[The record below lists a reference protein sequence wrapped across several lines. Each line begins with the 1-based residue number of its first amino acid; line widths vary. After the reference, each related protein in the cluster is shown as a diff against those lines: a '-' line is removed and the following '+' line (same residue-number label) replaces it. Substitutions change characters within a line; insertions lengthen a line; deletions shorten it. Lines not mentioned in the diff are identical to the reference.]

1 MEMGTDVWNGN
12 EIYGNGK
19 NRKAEWEPL
28 PLTSTCIMSVGRRR
42 ELQGR
47 HVSRKS

>member
-1 MEMGTDVWNGN
+1 MFGMGMKFMAM
-12 EIYGNGK
+12 GK
-19 NRKAEWEPL
+19 NGKAEWEPL